1 LNPTMEGE
9 GVNVIEAALA
19 AMGMRAAV
27 LVPVAELLPV
37 MDPRHNLR
45 EIAKQMLLL
54 EDHLGQPRKRC
65 EDCIRK
71 HFAFIE
77 ALAEEGCSLQPKG
90 EFYLLF
96 KDLQEMARRLYAELY
111 RKLIT
116 HEDVAENVRMIRKP
130 LLKLTMPWLAEEKYR
145 EIQSTGELESGR
157 EIPLGEIPLGEIPL
171 GEIPLGE
178 IPLGEIPLGLE
189 DFLG

>member
-1 LNPTMEGE
+1 MEVGSYDKE
-9 GVNVIEAALA
+9 MEISAMEPSAMEISAMELPAMELPVLPSMIESALSSM
-19 AMGMRAAV
+19 MGSRV
-27 LVPVAELLPV
+27 LLVPVAELLPV

-65 EDCIRK
+65 DDCIRK

-116 HEDVAENVRMIRKP
+116 HEDVAENLRMIRKP

-145 EIQSTGELESGR
+145 EV
-157 EIPLGEIPLGEIPL
+157 
-171 GEIPLGE
+171 
-178 IPLGEIPLGLE
+178 
-189 DFLG
+189 

>member
-1 LNPTMEGE
+1 MEGE

-145 EIQSTGELESGR
+145 EIQSTGE
-157 EIPLGEIPLGEIPL
+157 
-171 GEIPLGE
+171 IPLGE